1 MKQILCLTMILLI
14 AAQIPAQKTA
24 LSETRPLVFTGVT
37 VIDIS
42 GGKLKS
48 GTTVIVSGN
57 RITNVGKKVKI
68 PKDAQII
75 DAGGKFL
82 IPGLW
87 DMHAHSFTDNGWEW
101 FFPLL
106 ITNGVTGVRELG
118 TRLPFERINQMRR
131 ETLEGKILG
140 PRYGAVTARVL
151 DGTGSQILPQTVV
164 ETPEQA
170 RNLVR
175 EYKRQGMDFIK
186 VYNLLSREVYLAI
199 IDEAKRQKMP
209 VAGHVPFSMTAAG
222 VSDLG
227 QISIEHFTD
236 IFLSCSRD
244 EDALREERRQGL
256 AKGLTLRPAS
266 PLETRAGATY
276 DEQKAAALATRFR
289 RNGTW
294 WCPTIILSGTVP
306 AERQREGDSRLK
318 YIPTPTQ
325 ETWRNAVN
333 ASIRVMPNADDR
345 KMRYERKLEIVG
357 LMHRAGVRLLAGTD
371 APNPYVYPGFSLHEE
386 LELLI
391 RAGLTPL
398 EALQTATINPAR
410 FLGKEDEFGT
420 IEKGKIADL
429 VLLEANPLEDIRNTT
444 RIAAVVAHGKYLAK
458 ADLQKLLSDVEAANL
473 RNESNKKQSV
483 LWDFTN
489 RPNYKFLSD
498 AAHICD

>member
-164 ETPEQA
+164 ETPEFYSPSPKNEYRTIPKPDRGSFPINPKSA
-170 RNLVR
+170 EDGR
-175 EYKRQGMDFIK
+175 ERHG
-186 VYNLLSREVYLAI
+186 
-199 IDEAKRQKMP
+199 KMAEYSS
-209 VAGHVPFSMTAAG
+209 VSAEIHRLKAGK
-222 VSDLG
+222 
-227 QISIEHFTD
+227 
-236 IFLSCSRD
+236 
-244 EDALREERRQGL
+244 ERRV
-256 AKGLTLRPAS
+256 A
-266 PLETRAGATY
+266 
-276 DEQKAAALATRFR
+276 ATRFFS
-289 RNGTW
+289 NGR
-294 WCPTIILSGTVP
+294 PRG
-306 AERQREGDSRLK
+306 
-318 YIPTPTQ
+318 
-325 ETWRNAVN
+325 
-333 ASIRVMPNADDR
+333 
-345 KMRYERKLEIVG
+345 
-357 LMHRAGVRLLAGTD
+357 
-371 APNPYVYPGFSLHEE
+371 
-386 LELLI
+386 
-391 RAGLTPL
+391 
-398 EALQTATINPAR
+398 AR
-410 FLGKEDEFGT
+410 
-420 IEKGKIADL
+420 
-429 VLLEANPLEDIRNTT
+429 P
-444 RIAAVVAHGKYLAK
+444 
-458 ADLQKLLSDVEAANL
+458 
-473 RNESNKKQSV
+473 
-483 LWDFTN
+483 
-489 RPNYKFLSD
+489 
-498 AAHICD
+498 